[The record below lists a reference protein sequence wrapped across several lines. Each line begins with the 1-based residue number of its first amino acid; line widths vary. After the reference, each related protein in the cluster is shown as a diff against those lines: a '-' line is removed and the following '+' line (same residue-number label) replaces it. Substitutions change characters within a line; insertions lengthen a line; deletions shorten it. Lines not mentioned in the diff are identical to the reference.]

1 MYWNEEKETIERG
14 ALERL
19 QLERLQALV
28 PRLAASVPFYRDAL
42 EGIATPR
49 SIEDIASLPFTTKQ
63 TLRDHYPFGLLAV
76 PREGIVRVHASSG
89 TTGKPTV
96 VAYTEDDMA
105 LWSEVMARLVVAGG
119 VTAKDTVHN
128 AYGYGLFTGGLGFGL
143 GAETVGAATVPASG
157 GHTARHLML
166 IEDFKATVLCSTL
179 SYALVLAEAFEEAHV
194 DLARLD
200 LRVGF
205 FGAEPWTEAM
215 REEVE
220 ARLGLEA
227 FDSYGLSEIIG
238 PGVSGECSEH
248 RGLHIAEDHFLA
260 EVVDPVSGAPL
271 SGDAEGELVL
281 TTLTK
286 QGLPLLRYR
295 TRDRVRLTRDPCAC
309 GRTSARMSKVLGRT
323 DDMLIVRGVNVFPTQ
338 IEQALLSV
346 DGLAPQ
352 YVILVDR
359 KQNRLDYLEIRVEAL
374 EAASEYV
381 VKEIEKRA
389 QKKVEETLGIH
400 VKLRVVA
407 PRELERSQGKAVR
420 VIDRREDQGG

>member
-1 MYWNEEKETIERG
+1 METIGRDE
-14 ALERL
+14 LERL

-28 PRLAASVPFYRDAL
+28 PRLATDVPFYRESL
-42 EGIATPR
+42 ENVDPPR
-49 SIEDIASLPFTTKQ
+49 SLEELASLPFTTKQ

-76 PREGIVRVHASSG
+76 PRERIVRVHASSG

-105 LWSEVMARLVVAGG
+105 LWGEVMARLLTAGG
-119 VTAKDTVHN
+119 VTSSDLVHN

-143 GAETVGAATVPASG
+143 GAETVSASTVPASG
-157 GHTARHLML
+157 GHTARHIML
-166 IEDFKATVLCSTL
+166 IEDFGATVLCSTL
-179 SYALVLAEAFEEAHV
+179 SYALVLAEAFEDARI

-215 REEVE
+215 REEIE
-220 ARLGLEA
+220 ARLGIEA

-260 EVVDPVSGAPL
+260 EVVDPESGEPL

-295 TRDRVRLTRDPCAC
+295 TRDLVRLNRERCAC
-309 GRTSARMSKVLGRT
+309 GRTSAMSKVLGRT

-359 KQNRLDYLEIRVEAL
+359 GQNNLDGLEIQVEAL
-374 EAASEYV
+374 EAASDEAV
-381 VKEIEKRA
+381 AEDSKACKEKSRRNA
-389 QKKVEETLGIH
+389 
-400 VKLRVVA
+400 RY
-407 PRELERSQGKAVR
+407 PR
-420 VIDRREDQGG
+420 

>member
-1 MYWNEEKETIERG
+1 MYWNKPRETIGRDE
-14 ALERL
+14 LERL

-28 PRLAASVPFYRDAL
+28 SRLARDVPFYRESL
-42 EGIATPR
+42 ENIDPPR
-49 SIEDIASLPFTTKQ
+49 SLEDLASLPFTTKQ

-76 PREGIVRVHASSG
+76 PRERIIRVHASSG

-105 LWSEVMARLVVAGG
+105 LWDEVMARLLTAGG
-119 VTAKDTVHN
+119 VTSSDLVHN

-143 GAETVGAATVPASG
+143 GAETVGASTVPASG

-166 IEDFKATVLCSTL
+166 IEDFGATVLCSTL
-179 SYALVLAEAFEEAHV
+179 SYALVLAEAFEEARI
-194 DLARLD
+194 DLARVK

-215 REEVE
+215 REEIE
-220 ARLGLEA
+220 ARLGIEA

-260 EVVDPVSGAPL
+260 EVVNPESGEPL
-271 SGDAEGELVL
+271 SRDAEGELVL

-295 TRDRVRLTRDPCAC
+295 TRDRVRLNHEPCAC
-309 GRTSARMSKVLGRT
+309 GRTSVRMSKVLGRT
-323 DDMLIVRGVNVFPTQ
+323 DDTLIVRGVNVFPTQ

-359 KQNRLDYLEIRVEAL
+359 RLDDLEIRVEAL
-374 EAASEYV
+374 EAASDDV
-381 VKEIEKRA
+381 AAEIQKRA
-389 QKKVEETLGIH
+389 QKKVEQTLGIR
-400 VKLRVVA
+400 VKLRVV
-407 PRELERSQGKAVR
+407 PPKELERSQGKAVR
-420 VIDRREDQGG
+420 VVDRREY

>member
-1 MYWNEEKETIERG
+1 METIGRDE
-14 ALERL
+14 LERL

-28 PRLAASVPFYRDAL
+28 PRLAMDVPFYRESL
-42 EGIATPR
+42 ENVDPPR
-49 SIEDIASLPFTTKQ
+49 SLEELASLPFTTKQ

-76 PREGIVRVHASSG
+76 PRERILRVHASSG

-105 LWSEVMARLVVAGG
+105 LWGEVMARLLTAGG
-119 VTAKDTVHN
+119 VTSSDLVHN

-143 GAETVGAATVPASG
+143 GAETVSASTVPASG
-157 GHTARHLML
+157 GHTARHIML
-166 IEDFKATVLCSTL
+166 IEDFGATVL
-179 SYALVLAEAFEEAHV
+179 F
-194 DLARLD
+194 
-200 LRVGF
+200 
-205 FGAEPWTEAM
+205 
-215 REEVE
+215 
-220 ARLGLEA
+220 
-227 FDSYGLSEIIG
+227 
-238 PGVSGECSEH
+238 SGECSEH

-260 EVVDPVSGAPL
+260 EVVDPESGEPL

-295 TRDRVRLTRDPCAC
+295 TRDLVRLNRERCAC

-359 KQNRLDYLEIRVEAL
+359 GQNRLDDLEIQVEAL
-374 EAASEYV
+374 EAASDEAV
-381 VKEIEKRA
+381 VEIQKRA
-389 QKKVEETLGIH
+389 KKKVEETLGIR
-400 VKLRVVA
+400 VKLRVV
-407 PRELERSQGKAVR
+407 PPKELERSQGKAVR
-420 VIDRREDQGG
+420 VVDRRED